1 MRRQQG
7 RRARTMR
14 IGVAVLGTVM
24 VLVAPAGVSF
34 ADDPPG
40 NNGTVKVGG
49 VDLDDP
55 GNQPHQGC
63 SFNIEF
69 FGYDEGIALS
79 ADFTVEAQAPTDGGV
94 LATGTTPIGEDAAGG
109 ANDLDAVAFV
119 DLAVDGV
126 VVGDAHVRL
135 TVHAD
140 GSQGADTKH
149 KTFWVFCEDTGGS
162 GGDA

>member
-1 MRRQQG
+1 MSRRQG

-24 VLVAPAGVSF
+24 VLVAPASISF

-40 NNGTVKVGG
+40 NNGTVKVDG
-49 VDLDDP
+49 VDIDADLE
-55 GNQPHQGC
+55 NEPHQGC

-69 FGYDEGIALS
+69 YGFDEGAGLF
-79 ADFTVEAQAPTDGGV
+79 ADFTLEAQAPTDGGV
-94 LATGTTPIGEDAAGG
+94 LKTDTAFIGEDAAGG
-109 ANDLDAVAFV
+109 ANDLDWVAFV
-119 DLAVDGV
+119 DLTGV

-140 GSQGADTKH
+140 GSQGADTKY
-149 KTFWVFCEDTGGS
+149 KTFWVFCEDTGGG
-162 GGDA
+162 GGDT